1 MNKIKIRPS
10 TAGHHWTVTLPSG
23 ATREIHENLDVPE
36 WSHERFSVLGGFR
49 CSTLRLAVEQAIESD
64 IGAAANG
71 LPALPYGPAELR
83 AMAEACEAS
92 IDVATKTI
100 ARLLRER
107 TGRAWS
113 VTRGRGTAYGWLTI
127 TAPPKRRAAF
137 GYLSADDQAM
147 LSAALGARVHCQG
160 ESVRPCSG
168 VHGSYVFR
176 AAGVPVPDDWKVAAP
191 SWD

>member
-1 MNKIKIRPS
+1 MNKIKIRPLS
-10 TAGHHWTVTLPSG
+10 DARTWIVSLPSG
-23 ATREIHENLDVPE
+23 ATREIVDSGEE
-36 WSHERFSVLGGFR
+36 WAHNRFRVRGGFG

-64 IGAAANG
+64 IPAAAND
-71 LPALPYGPAELR
+71 LPALPYSAAELR
-83 AMAEACEAS
+83 AMAEAAEAS

-113 VTRGRGTAYGWLTI
+113 VTRGRGTAYSWLTI
-127 TAPPKRRAAF
+127 TAPSKRRAQF
-137 GYLSADDQAM
+137 GYLSADDQAL
-147 LSAALGARVHCQG
+147 LSAALGGRVHCQG

-176 AAGVPVPDDWKVAAP
+176 AAGHPVPEDWRIAAP